1 MDISVIEIEKVVKSY
16 EFGNKVINDVSL
28 EIARGSFVTIIGPSG
43 CGKTTLLRLMNGMTG
58 IDSGIITIM
67 GKNMES
73 WDKIQLRRKMGYVI
87 QQGGLFPHFTVS
99 QNIAFVLSI
108 SAVEKKIIG
117 QRVNELANLME
128 FDERQLNSF
137 PSELSGGQQQR
148 VGVARAL
155 ASQPEIVLMDEPFG
169 ALDNITRRN
178 LQNELKEMHSKMG
191 ITFVLVTHDINEAFT
206 LGTRIA
212 IMNKGKIEQFDTP
225 ENIREKPANDW
236 VKEFI
241 NIYN

>member
-1 MDISVIEIEKVVKSY
+1 MNNPVIEIKNVTKSY
-16 EFGNKVINDVSL
+16 EPESKALINVSL
-28 EIARGSFVTIIGPSG
+28 EISQGAFVTIIGPSG

-58 IDSGIITIM
+58 IDSGRIIVM
-67 GKNMES
+67 GENLDN
-73 WDKIQLRRKMGYVI
+73 WDKIQLRREIGYVI
-87 QQGGLFPHFTVS
+87 QQGGLFPHLTVR

-108 SAVEKKIIG
+108 SSVEKQASEK
-117 QRVNELANLME
+117 RVNELAEIMG
-128 FDERQLNSF
+128 FDERQLNAF

-178 LQNELKEMHSKMG
+178 LQHEIKEMHQKLK
-191 ITFVLVTHDINEAFT
+191 ITFIMVTHDLNEAFT
-206 LGTRIA
+206 LGTHVV
-212 IMNKGKIEQFDTP
+212 IMNKGEIEQVDTP
-225 ENIREKPANDW
+225 GNIQQKPVNKW

-241 NIYN
+241 TF